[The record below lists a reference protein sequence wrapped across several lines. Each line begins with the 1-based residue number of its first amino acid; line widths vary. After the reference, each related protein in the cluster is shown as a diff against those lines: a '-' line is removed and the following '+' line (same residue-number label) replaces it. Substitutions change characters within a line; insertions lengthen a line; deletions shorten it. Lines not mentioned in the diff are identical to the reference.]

1 MICELNLE
9 GYFTFVNDVISNT
22 LEYSKEELKG
32 MHFVKLVAK
41 DHKKRVDKFYAHQ
54 IYTEKTTSHIEF
66 EVAKKNGEYIW
77 VGQRAR
83 LVRDDKGNITGLS
96 IVTRE
101 ITEQK
106 RAESALKKTYENANL
121 LSEIGMQITSTL
133 SINDIIHQ
141 LYGNINKL
149 MDASVFGIAVPDKIN
164 KNLVFLQAIENG
176 VLLENISFE
185 MADDSRLAI
194 LCYKESR
201 EIFIADFKS
210 EFSTYLWKAKD
221 YKPVLGENS
230 SSIIYLPLI
239 IQNRTIGVLTVQ
251 SFMIDA
257 YDKFQKSLASFVAIA
272 LENATLYETMEEKI
286 SARTQEVRIQK
297 EELEVNYFNTR
308 LLSEIGQ
315 FVSSTLNLEAIFD
328 ELYQKVGQ
336 LMDAEIFGVRIFNIE
351 LNVLECKYTIE
362 NGVRL
367 DEIEIEMSD
376 GDNYNVWCVNQRK
389 GLLINDNKKEY
400 SKYVKKIRVT
410 QGEMPHSLLFY
421 PMIVENKMIGVITIQ
436 SFKKNAYQHYHLD
449 ILKTLASYIGTV
461 VDNAALYNTLEK
473 KVEERTLELK
483 GKNEDITASIN
494 YAKRL
499 QKGILP
505 SRNFIQQLLPES
517 FVYFK
522 PKDIVSG
529 DFYWVDRTQSKILFA
544 VVDCTGH
551 GVPGAMM
558 SIIGR
563 NLLDQAVNEKGM
575 TLSSEILNFLQV
587 GLSSAFGQTGD
598 NRADLYDGMDLA
610 LCCLDLNTNMLD
622 FAGANNSLHL
632 VQDNELIVLK
642 GDKVG
647 ITAEYQISNSY
658 KNIEIEIKSGDM
670 IYLTSDGYA
679 DQFGGERYKKF
690 TYARMN
696 QLFED
701 IHTLSMDEQYNRLKD
716 EINAWKG
723 KRDQIDDICVMG
735 VRIP

>member
-1 MICELNLE
+1 M
-9 GYFTFVNDVISNT
+9 
-22 LEYSKEELKG
+22 
-32 MHFVKLVAK
+32 
-41 DHKKRVDKFYAHQ
+41 
-54 IYTEKTTSHIEF
+54 
-66 EVAKKNGEYIW
+66 
-77 VGQRAR
+77 
-83 LVRDDKGNITGLS
+83 
-96 IVTRE
+96 
-101 ITEQK
+101 
-106 RAESALKKTYENANL
+106 
-121 LSEIGMQITSTL
+121 
-133 SINDIIHQ
+133 
-141 LYGNINKL
+141 
-149 MDASVFGIAVPDKIN
+149 
-164 KNLVFLQAIENG
+164 
-176 VLLENISFE
+176 
-185 MADDSRLAI
+185 
-194 LCYKESR
+194 
-201 EIFIADFKS
+201 
-210 EFSTYLWKAKD
+210 
-221 YKPVLGENS
+221 
-230 SSIIYLPLI
+230 
-239 IQNRTIGVLTVQ
+239 
-251 SFMIDA
+251 
-257 YDKFQKSLASFVAIA
+257 
-272 LENATLYETMEEKI
+272 
-286 SARTQEVRIQK
+286 
-297 EELEVNYFNTR
+297 
-308 LLSEIGQ
+308 
-315 FVSSTLNLEAIFD
+315 
-328 ELYQKVGQ
+328 
-336 LMDAEIFGVRIFNIE
+336 
-351 LNVLECKYTIE
+351 
-362 NGVRL
+362 
-367 DEIEIEMSD
+367 
-376 GDNYNVWCVNQRK
+376 
-389 GLLINDNKKEY
+389 
-400 SKYVKKIRVT
+400 
-410 QGEMPHSLLFY
+410 
-421 PMIVENKMIGVITIQ
+421 
-436 SFKKNAYQHYHLD
+436 
-449 ILKTLASYIGTV
+449 
-461 VDNAALYNTLEK
+461 
-473 KVEERTLELK
+473 EERTLELK

-575 TLSSEILNFLQV
+575 TLPSQILNFLQV

-598 NRADLYDGMDLA
+598 KRADLYDGMDLA